1 LVIMFSLKTIN
12 LIRLWGVPNQ
22 WTYRGGN
29 RMRESI
35 RRILHLERENQ
46 WKKDVDTIE
55 KLFAKTDEG
64 FVPHNV
70 IGIQYIE
77 SEKRIKFLN

>member
-1 LVIMFSLKTIN
+1 
-12 LIRLWGVPNQ
+12 
-22 WTYRGGN
+22 
-29 RMRESI
+29 MRESI